1 MSIEYALH
9 DFVLTAACAYVF
21 VTVRAQEL
29 RAYREGAPEH
39 TAGWRQPGLRRGQV
53 SSGKLCDCSVY
64 AKLQIMRDYICVV
77 FDRLCINFFM
87 LM

>member
-1 MSIEYALH
+1 MCS
-9 DFVLTAACAYVF
+9 
-21 VTVRAQEL
+21 VRAQEL

-39 TAGWRQPGLRRGQV
+39 ASGWRQPGLRRGQV